1 MSIKMGSY
9 SFINLENVR
18 SICRGD
24 TTKMLKYL
32 NQFNELIPQRK
43 DYLKLSLMNGDRFMV
58 RQILHKMSPQLQF
71 FGIKGVITPIQ
82 RMEFEYKTMP
92 MNELQMLVND
102 IIFKLEGAI
111 KEVSNIIDSDFE

>member
-1 MSIKMGSY
+1 MGVKMGSY
-9 SFINLENVR
+9 YFIDLDNVQ

-24 TTKMLKYL
+24 KVKMLRYL

-43 DYLKLSLMNGDRFMV
+43 DYLKLSLMNGDRFMI

-71 FGIKGVITPIQ
+71 FGIKGVTIPIQ
-82 RMEFEYKTMP
+82 RMEFEYETIP
-92 MNELQMLVND
+92 INELEILVND

-111 KEVSNIIDSDFE
+111 KEVSNIIDSNFE